1 MAGAGEWRART
12 RTLLPSASPL
22 AADDNACLAPKV
34 DGVLFVIRA
43 SFTSARLSHNALETL
58 YQRQVNVL
66 GLVFN
71 SIESN
76 SRKYYYFKYP
86 EYYAHDKTAQK

>member
-1 MAGAGEWRART
+1 MARAHT

-22 AADDNACLAPKV
+22 AADDSACLAPKV

-43 SFTSARLSHNALETL
+43 SFTSARLSHNAL
-58 YQRQVNVL
+58 

-76 SRKYYYFKYP
+76 SREYYYFKQP

>member
-1 MAGAGEWRART
+1 MNGART
-12 RTLLPSASPL
+12 HPDAPSFGVAAGSRRQRLPR
-22 AADDNACLAPKV
+22 PKV

-43 SFTSARLSHNALETL
+43 SFTSARLSHNAL
-58 YQRQVNVL
+58 

-76 SRKYYYFKYP
+76 SREYYYFKQP